1 MKRLISA
8 ILALVMLAFCFASC
22 TAAGKGDGGTTT
34 GGQEDKTPTDSDTD
48 TSEPPM
54 PEGIGIEEL
63 PEFTIVRPTGAS
75 AGFIDAMRGFQEKI
89 KELYGVSLKVKDDFY
104 REGDPMFP
112 MGEFEIVL
120 GISDRPE
127 TKEFLSELRY
137 GDYGYRLFGNRL
149 VIAGHSEETSLKA
162 VEKFTTDFLS
172 AKRDDGKFFTG
183 DPYVFADKYACD
195 GMTLNGTPI
204 RDYTIIYDKSSVNGK
219 TAAEALYW
227 AVIDASGYVLDI
239 VTKAPEGNGKLIEIG
254 NAPGV
259 TEARKAA
266 RDNFIASGA
275 EASNPNKYY
284 IAATENGIWISA
296 DSLAGLCAA
305 VRKLMASAKTEGA
318 VTAIGVE
325 GERVGTFGDEGLF
338 TVMSFNILTTAPD
351 AARAARV
358 VTMILNNMPDTVGL
372 QEASPNWMNIL
383 KASDLMKY
391 YDYVGVGR
399 NGGNEGEYSA
409 IFYKKDKFRLI
420 DSGTKW
426 LSATPDTPNTKYDDS
441 SYPRIMT
448 YAVLEDKATGK
459 QILHINT
466 HLEHTKSAPR
476 EKQIKVLMKE
486 AAKLGRYPTVVTG
499 DFNDKRNSGVYN
511 TITGQGYLDA
521 ALTAEKPDS
530 GITFPKSDKVLDYVF
545 YTPNAV
551 YAKSFRVCSDKIDG
565 AYPSDHY
572 PVFCEYCVY

>member
-1 MKRLISA
+1 MKRIISA

-22 TAAGKGDGGTTT
+22 TTTGNGDGTTT
-34 GGQEDKTPTDSDTD
+34 GGQEDSTPTDSGSGTP
-48 TSEPPM
+48 EPPKS
-54 PEGIGIEEL
+54 EGISIEEL
-63 PEFTIVRPTGAS
+63 AKFSIVRPSGAS
-75 AGFIDAMRGFQEKI
+75 TAIVDAMRDLQAKI
-89 KELYGVSLKVKDDFY
+89 KEVYGVELKVGDDFY

-120 GISDRPE
+120 GASDRPE
-127 TKEFLSELRY
+127 TKEFLSEMRY
-137 GDYGYRLFGNRL
+137 NDYGYRLSGGRL
-149 VIAGHSEETSLKA
+149 VITGHTDDTVLKA
-162 VEKFTTDFLS
+162 VEKFTADFLS

-183 DPYVFADKYACD
+183 EPYVFADKYACD
-195 GMTLNGTPI
+195 GMTLNGAPI
-204 RDYTIIYDKSSVNGK
+204 KDYTIIYKKSFSGGK

-227 AVIDASGYVLDI
+227 SVIDASGYVLDV
-239 VTKAPEGNGKLIEIG
+239 VTNVPEGDGKLIEIG
-254 NAPGV
+254 DAPSV
-259 TEARKAA
+259 TADMKTA
-266 RDNFIASGA
+266 RDNFIASSA

-284 IAATENGIWISA
+284 LAATEKGIWISA
-296 DSLAGLCAA
+296 DGLAGLCAA
-305 VRKLMASAKTEGA
+305 VQKLMASAKTEGA
-318 VTAIGVE
+318 LTAVSVE
-325 GERVGTFGDEGLF
+325 GERVGTFGDEEKF
-338 TVMSFNILTTAPD
+338 TVMSFNILTTKPD
-351 AARAARV
+351 EARVDQV

-372 QEASPNWMNIL
+372 QEASPYWMSCL

-391 YDYVGVGR
+391 YDCVGVGR

-409 IFYKKDKFRLI
+409 IFYKKDKFKLI

-426 LSATPDTPNTKYDDS
+426 LSSTPDTPNTKYDDS

-499 DFNDKRNSGVYN
+499 DFNDQRNSGVYN
-511 TITGQGYLDA
+511 TITGKGYLDA

-530 GITFPKSDKVLDYVF
+530 GITFPKSSKVLDYVF

-551 YAKSFRVCSDKIDG
+551 YAKSFRVCSDKING
-565 AYPSDHY
+565 SYPSDHY